1 MNVLIINLTRLGDIL
16 QTQAAING
24 LAAQGHR
31 VGVLCLDNFA
41 PATALLENVE
51 YTAMLPGGRLLAH
64 LAEDWRM
71 SAAELQDCFDRWRR
85 EFPPDA
91 VLNLTASLS
100 ARILARALAGTSLP
114 IRGFGLDALGFGV
127 NSNVWTSF
135 LQGSTLRR
143 LGCPYNLT
151 DVFRE
156 VCGVGGIPAVN
167 RLRRPEE
174 GRIAAMREK
183 LMRSAPE
190 GCAGFI
196 AFQPGASEERRQ
208 WPVEYFAELAG
219 RLWDEQG
226 LCPVLVGAASEKTLV
241 RNYSLAA
248 RSPFIDCIAETT
260 LQDLGALL
268 VNTRLLVTNDT
279 GTMHLAAGLG
289 LPILAIFL
297 ATAQPWDT
305 GPYLAGSCCLEPR
318 LACHPCAFGKACLE
332 NERCRTHISP
342 AAVAELALTRLGAGE
357 WLPGECAGMEAR
369 IWISRQEA
377 DGGMGLRRLPDDDGE
392 DRTLWIALQR
402 LGYRH
407 ILDEL
412 EGQRPANAMPDNAQ
426 HKLSAAFAGPILES
440 LRQTAALLHLIGEQ
454 GALLERMPDQRAGQ
468 RLLNNAS
475 RLSSL
480 LDQCEALNVLGYLC
494 FVLMQEQGGSL
505 TSLLQCAA
513 ALRRG
518 VQYWQKLIEK
528 NSHVA

>member
-1 MNVLIINLTRLGDIL
+1 MNVLIINLTRFGDIL

-41 PATALLENVE
+41 PAVALLENVA
-51 YTAMLPGGRLLAH
+51 YTAILPGGRLLAH
-64 LAEDWRM
+64 LEADWRT
-71 SAAELQDCFDRWRR
+71 SAAELQTCFDSWRR

-100 ARILARALAGTSLP
+100 ARVLARALAGTSLP
-114 IRGFGLDALGFGV
+114 IWGFGLDALGFGV

-135 LQGSTLRR
+135 LQGSSLRR

-174 GRIAAMREK
+174 GILAVMGEK
-183 LMRSAPE
+183 LLRSAPE

-226 LCPVLVGAASEKTLV
+226 LCPVLVGAASEKALA
-241 RNYSLAA
+241 RNYAQVA

-260 LQDLGALL
+260 LPELSALL

-279 GTMHLAAGLG
+279 GTMHLAAGLEV
-289 LPILAIFL
+289 PILAIFL

-318 LACHPCAFGKACLE
+318 LACHPCAFGKACPDK
-332 NERCRTHISP
+332 ERCRTHISP
-342 AAVAELALTRLGAGE
+342 AAAAELALTRLSAGE
-357 WLPGECAGMEAR
+357 WMPGERAVMEAR
-369 IWISRQEA
+369 IWLSRRDAE
-377 DGGMGLRRLPDDDGE
+377 GCMGLRCLSGDDGE

-402 LGYRH
+402 QGYRH

-412 EGQRPANAMPDNAQ
+412 EGQRPANATPDMPR
-426 HKLSAAFAGPILES
+426 HKLSAAFAAPVLES
-440 LRQTAALLHLIGEQ
+440 LRQCAALLHLMGEQ

-468 RLLNNAS
+468 RFLNNAS

-480 LDQCEALNVLGYLC
+480 LDQCDALNALGYLW
-494 FVLMQEQGGSL
+494 FVLMQERGGSL

-518 VQYWQKLIEK
+518 VQYFHELIEK
-528 NSHVA
+528 NSYMA